1 MKFYSSLQ
9 NKINKKTAKI
19 AVIGLGYVGLPL
31 ALQFVKRKFTVIGY
45 DIDLKKIKLLNNN
58 KSYIK
63 HIKSE
68 IIKKSKI
75 RINYTDK
82 ISKLNYADIIILC
95 LPTPLKENYN
105 PDLSHIKNTMQKMLA
120 YLGKGKLLI
129 LESST
134 YPGSTKELM
143 IPFLK
148 KFNIGKDF
156 FLGYSPEREDPNNKK
171 FTIENITKICGGYS
185 SNCLVLTASLYDKI
199 IKKVFKVSNIE
210 TAEFV
215 KLYENIYRSVN
226 IGLVNEL
233 KIVSKKLK
241 LDIYEIIQAAKT
253 KPFGFQPFYPGPG
266 VGGHCIPVDPYY
278 LSWVAKKNKIK
289 TNLIY
294 QAGKINSMMPNWIIS
309 NIIKGRNIKKVL
321 IIGVAYKNDVDDTR
335 ESPAIDFIR
344 ELSKKKIHVDFFDPN
359 VKILKS
365 RKLKKT
371 YRSKNIN
378 SKILKKYSCVIILAN
393 HSDVNYNLINKYS
406 NLIIDTR
413 NVYKNETDKIIKL

>member
-31 ALQFVKRKFTVIGY
+31 ALQFVKRKFMVIGY
-45 DIDLKKIKLLNNN
+45 DIDVKKIKLLNNN

-63 HIKSE
+63 HIKSKT
-68 IIKKSKI
+68 IKKSKN
-75 RINYTDK
+75 RINYTNK
-82 ISKLNYADIIILC
+82 ISKLNFADIIILC
-95 LPTPLKENYN
+95 LPTPLKENFN
-105 PDLSHIKNTMQKMLA
+105 PDLSHIKNTMQKMIS
-120 YLGKGKLLI
+120 YLGKGKLII

-148 KFNIGKDF
+148 KFNIGEDF

-171 FTIENITKICGGYS
+171 FKIESITKICGGYS
-185 SNCLVLTASLYDKI
+185 SNCLGLTVSLYNKI

-241 LDIYEIIQAAKT
+241 LDIYEIIKAAKT

-309 NIIKGRNIKKVL
+309 NIMKGRNIRKVL

-335 ESPAIDFIR
+335 ESPAIDFIKY
-344 ELSKKKIHVDFFDPN
+344 LSKKKIHVDFFDPN

-365 RKLKKT
+365 RKLKKN
-371 YRSKNIN
+371 YYSKKIN
-378 SKILKKYSCVIILAN
+378 SEILKKYNCVIILAN
-393 HSDVNYNLINKYS
+393 HSNINYNLINKYS

-413 NVYKNETDKIIKL
+413 NVYKNEKDKIIKL

>member
-31 ALQFVKRKFTVIGY
+31 ALQFVKRKFMVIGY
-45 DIDLKKIKLLNNN
+45 DIDVKKIKLLNNN

-63 HIKSE
+63 HIKSKT
-68 IIKKSKI
+68 IKKSKN
-75 RINYTDK
+75 RINYTNK
-82 ISKLNYADIIILC
+82 ISKLNFADIIILC
-95 LPTPLKENYN
+95 LPTPLKENFN
-105 PDLSHIKNTMQKMLA
+105 PDLSHIKNTMQKMIS
-120 YLGKGKLLI
+120 YLGKGKLII

-148 KFNIGKDF
+148 KFNIGEDF

-171 FTIENITKICGGYS
+171 FKIESITKICGGYS
-185 SNCLVLTASLYDKI
+185 SNCLGLTVSLYNKI

-241 LDIYEIIQAAKT
+241 LDIYEIIKAAKT

-309 NIIKGRNIKKVL
+309 NIMKGRNIRKVL

-335 ESPAIDFIR
+335 ESPAIDFIKY
-344 ELSKKKIHVDFFDPN
+344 LSKKKIHVDFFDPN

-365 RKLKKT
+365 RKLKKN
-371 YRSKNIN
+371 YYSKKIN
-378 SKILKKYSCVIILAN
+378 SEILKKYNCVIILAN
-393 HSDVNYNLINKYS
+393 HSNINYNLINKYS